1 MKQLKSDLRQF
12 DKERNWSVYH
22 SPKNLSMALAV
33 EVAELMEIFQWMTE
47 KESQVTEPEVL
58 IHLKEEIGD
67 VQIYLTLIADRFNLC
82 PIEEAKKKLKKNKIK
97 YPVLV
102 DFL

>member
-67 VQIYLTLIADRFNLC
+67 VQIYLTLIADHFELD
-82 PIEEAKKKLKKNKIK
+82 PIEEAEEKLEKNKIK
-97 YPVLV
+97 YPINS
-102 DFL
+102 